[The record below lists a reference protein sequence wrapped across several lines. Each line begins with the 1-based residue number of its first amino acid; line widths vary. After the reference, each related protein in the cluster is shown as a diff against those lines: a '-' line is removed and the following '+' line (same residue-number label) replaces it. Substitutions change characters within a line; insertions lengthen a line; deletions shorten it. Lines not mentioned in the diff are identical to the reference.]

1 MRTIKQRYSSEVL
14 DETICYFMKT
24 ILRLQN
30 SGIEKLPIENQ
41 FEKPIKN
48 YLQLAVELIIDG
60 QPIEISDLILDTEY
74 DVILASRN
82 VGTNTLLVLR
92 TIKELSKH
100 IHYDNDYYG
109 YIISTTNLWGNK
121 VFEYAAKTFYPNV
134 PDEFKEKYGINELI
148 KNIPQ
153 EMFQLENY

>member
-1 MRTIKQRYSSEVL
+1 MRTIKQRYSNEKL
-14 DETICYFMKT
+14 DDIICYFMKI

-41 FEKPIKN
+41 FEQPIKN
-48 YLQLAVELIIDG
+48 YLELAVELIIDG

-74 DVILASRN
+74 DMIFLSGKVDANIL
-82 VGTNTLLVLR
+82 LILR

-100 IHYDNDYYG
+100 IHYDDDYYRH
-109 YIISTTNLWGNK
+109 IMSTTNLWGNR
-121 VFEYAAKTFYPNV
+121 VFEYAAKTFYPNL
-134 PDEFKEKYGINELI
+134 PDNIKEKYGISELI

-153 EMFQLENY
+153 DMFQLENY

>member
-1 MRTIKQRYSSEVL
+1 MKTIKQRYSSEVL
-14 DETICYFMKT
+14 DEIVCYFMKT

-41 FEKPIKN
+41 FEQPIKK

-74 DVILASRN
+74 DVILASGN
-82 VGTNTLLVLR
+82 IDTNTLLVLR

-109 YIISTTNLWGNK
+109 YIISTDNLWGNK

-134 PDEFKEKYGINELI
+134 PDEFKEKYGINELT